1 MAKLLEKRGWELQRV
16 RGSHHVYKKPGIEE
30 TAVVPI
36 HRNLSLKIG
45 MQRSL
50 MKLAGIDQSEL

>member
-1 MAKLLEKRGWELQRV
+1 MAKLFEKRGWEPQRV

-36 HRNLSLKIG
+36 HRNVSLKIG
-45 MQRSL
+45 MQKS
-50 MKLAGIDQSEL
+50 